1 MEPPYPGPNLMLPAL
16 RLSDPPSLDSHLA
29 YKKRE
34 AIFKRLVAAE
44 HKKWCLC
51 GAVKNHYIPSDL
63 PLASKESCSEEGGEQ
78 SGGEALTIQEATADG
93 LEVADEDIIAA
104 GDLG

>member
-34 AIFKRLVAAE
+34 AIFKKLVAAE

-51 GAVKNHYIPSDL
+51 GAVKNHYLPHDL
-63 PLASKESCSEEGGEQ
+63 PLANKESCSEDGEEQPGEG
-78 SGGEALTIQEATADG
+78 APTIQEATKDG
-93 LEVADEDIIAA
+93 LDIEDEDIIAA